1 MGEPDSTRGID
12 QHVAPL
18 LKGVS
23 HGPSGKMAPKRFF
36 QISQPGRWP
45 QKMSQRRVLHT
56 VGLIESPLVIYK
68 HGPAE
73 FGFGEVVAHSLLRL
87 ERHDD
92 DADPE
97 ILQGLMRLLQLQQVS
112 AAGKSPQ
119 VAVKNQQQP

>member
-18 LKGVS
+18 LEGVG
-23 HGPSGKMAPKRFF
+23 HGPSGKMAQKRFF
-36 QISQPGRWP
+36 QISRPGRWP
-45 QKMSQRRVLHT
+45 PEMSQRRTLHT
-56 VGLIESPLVIYK
+56 VGLIESPLIIYK
-68 HGPAE
+68 HGPSE
-73 FGFGEVVAHSLLRL
+73 IGFLEVVAHGLFRL

-92 DADPE
+92 DADPK

-112 AAGKSPQ
+112 AARKSPQ

>member
-1 MGEPDSTRGID
+1 
-12 QHVAPL
+12 
-18 LKGVS
+18 
-23 HGPSGKMAPKRFF
+23 
-36 QISQPGRWP
+36 
-45 QKMSQRRVLHT
+45 MSQRRALHT

-73 FGFGEVVAHSLLRL
+73 FCFGEVVAHSLLRL